1 LILVAIV
8 GIKDPVRSGVPEI
21 IKSVKQDSGVFVR
34 MVTGDNME
42 TAIAIAKECNILS
55 GDPVGKEVMDG
66 KSFR

>member
-1 LILVAIV
+1 
-8 GIKDPVRSGVPEI
+8 
-21 IKSVKQDSGVFVR
+21 
-34 MVTGDNME
+34 ME